1 MSATGSFVVSLV
13 SISQH
18 YIGFYIYI
26 YIYTVPAVV
35 DYNKNEQPRNEQAI
49 SAYNR
54 QVLEMGYRKSLAW
67 FLGSRPCSGTFQF
80 LCFL

>member
-1 MSATGSFVVSLV
+1 MSATGSFVESLV

-18 YIGFYIYI
+18 YIGLYIC
-26 YIYTVPAVV
+26 TVPAVV

-54 QVLEMGYRKSLAW
+54 QLLEMGYRKSLAW